1 MPRALLKNGVIC
13 PIEPLPADWHD
24 GTELTI
30 EKYQPATNGSAVSFT
45 DHWMDEVEALAAKG
59 SVAEDK
65 KLTEAIAQI
74 RHGAKELARQG
85 KR

>member
-13 PIEPLPADWHD
+13 PIEPLPADWHE

-30 EKYQPATNGSAVSFT
+30 EKYQPATNGSAISTT
-45 DHWMDEVEALAAKG
+45 DQWMDEVEALAAKG
-59 SVAEDK
+59 SLAEDK
-65 KLTEAIAQI
+65 KLTEAVAPI
-74 RHGAKELARQG
+74 RHEARELARKG